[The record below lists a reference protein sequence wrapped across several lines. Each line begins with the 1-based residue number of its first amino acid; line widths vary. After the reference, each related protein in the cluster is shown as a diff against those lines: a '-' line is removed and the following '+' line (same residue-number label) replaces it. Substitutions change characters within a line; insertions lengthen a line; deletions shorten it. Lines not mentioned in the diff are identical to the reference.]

1 MATVDSRGCLFSDG
15 EKLAVGFEAYDR
27 MFLLNSYY
35 VRELS
40 MHCDV
45 VDVNPGV
52 LRGFREQIATGQR
65 VEFTV
70 SSIGRVSDIPFKEGV
85 KLFRGADDLSVNEL
99 LALAFQKMEDRQP
112 DSPA

>member
-1 MATVDSRGCLFSDG
+1 VAAFDSRGCLFSDG

-35 VRELS
+35 VQGLS
-40 MHCDV
+40 MHHDY
-45 VDVNPGV
+45 VDINV
-52 LRGFREQIATGQR
+52 LGGFREQVTTRQR

-70 SSIGRVSDIPFKEGV
+70 SSIGRVSDVPFKEGI

-112 DSPA
+112 DNHA

>member
-1 MATVDSRGCLFSDG
+1 MAALDSRGCLFSDG
-15 EKLAVGFEAYDR
+15 EKLAVGFEAYGR

-40 MHCDV
+40 THYDF
-45 VDVNPGV
+45 VDIDILG
-52 LRGFREQIATGQR
+52 GFREQVTTGQR

-70 SSIGRVSDIPFKEGV
+70 SSSGRVSDIPFKEGV
-85 KLFRGADDLSVNEL
+85 RLFRGADDLSVNEL

>member
-1 MATVDSRGCLFSDG
+1 MATFGSRGCLFSDG

-45 VDVNPGV
+45 VDVAALG
-52 LRGFREQIATGQR
+52 GFCEQIATGQR